1 MDEMVKILNEQGEE
15 TGVITEKLK
24 AHKEGLCHGISA
36 VAIINSE
43 GKLLLQKRALVKR
56 DEPGKWDLSAAG
68 HISATDTV
76 KQAAIRETFEE
87 IGIKIT
93 EDDLEQIDTY
103 IFKKEG
109 IHKYINHYTYLFIV
123 QKDIDEKT
131 IVLQKSEVDEVKF
144 VTKKEYNRML
154 KDGEM
159 TGAIKYCK
167 KILDYMKW
175 KKYKIYEIS
184 LYIRKFIKETYNKV
198 KGQKFPKQWNIIIYT
213 ILNLNA
219 IITFKK

>member
-15 TGVITEKLK
+15 TGVIAEKLK

-43 GKLLLQKRALVKR
+43 GKVLLQKRALIKR

-68 HISATDTV
+68 HISASDTV
-76 KQAAIRETFEE
+76 KEAVIRETYEE

-103 IFKKEG
+103 LFKKEG
-109 IHKYINHYTYLFIV
+109 INKYINHYTYLFIV
-123 QKDIDEKT
+123 RKDIDEHM

-144 VTKKEYNRML
+144 VNKKEYNRML
-154 KDGEM
+154 NDGEM
-159 TGAIKYCK
+159 AGALKYCG
-167 KILDYMKW
+167 KILDYMK
-175 KKYKIYEIS
+175 
-184 LYIRKFIKETYNKV
+184 
-198 KGQKFPKQWNIIIYT
+198 
-213 ILNLNA
+213 
-219 IITFKK
+219 

>member
-1 MDEMVKILNEQGEE
+1 MIW
-15 TGVITEKLK
+15 
-24 AHKEGLCHGISA
+24 HG
-36 VAIINSE
+36 
-43 GKLLLQKRALVKR
+43 R
-56 DEPGKWDLSAAG
+56 
-68 HISATDTV
+68 TV
-76 KQAAIRETFEE
+76 KQAAVRETFEE

-123 QKDIDEKT
+123 RKDIDEKT

-144 VTKKEYNRML
+144 VDKKEYNRML

-159 TGAIKYCK
+159 VGAIKYCG

-175 KKYKIYEIS
+175 KK
-184 LYIRKFIKETYNKV
+184 L
-198 KGQKFPKQWNIIIYT
+198 
-213 ILNLNA
+213 
-219 IITFKK
+219 